1 MARINEGGKIIIP
14 SAAFPERFLRVGDV
28 LTICPTTQAW
38 PPLHLT
44 VEAYDA
50 LHDEYICLCQPQK
63 VT

>member
-1 MARINEGGKIIIP
+1 MSDGGKIVIH

-38 PPLHLT
+38 PPLPLM

-50 LHDEYICLCQPQK
+50 LHDEYICLWQPQK
-63 VT
+63 VA